1 MPPVRI
7 RPEALDELAE
17 AWLWYEGQREGL
29 GDEFRSCVDV
39 AMAEIAREPL
49 MWPRVRGDVRRRMTR
64 RFPYA
69 VLYLAEDDHIE
80 VLAVFH
86 SSRSPREWKLRVR

>member
-1 MPPVRI
+1 MLPVRI
-7 RPEALDELAE
+7 RPEALVELAA
-17 AWLWYEGQREGL
+17 AWSWYEAQRDGL
-29 GDEFRSCVDV
+29 GDEFRACVDV
-39 AMAEIAREPL
+39 AMAEVARDPL
-49 MWPRVRGDVRRRMTR
+49 MWPKVRGDVRRRMTR

-86 SSRSPREWKLRVR
+86 SSRDPREWKSRV

>member
-1 MPPVRI
+1 MLPVRI
-7 RPEALDELAE
+7 CPEALDELAE
-17 AWLWYEGQREGL
+17 AWLWHEGQREGL

-39 AMAEIAREPL
+39 AMAEIARDPL
-49 MWPRVRGDVRRRMTR
+49 MWPKVRGEVRRRMIR

-69 VLYLAEDDHIE
+69 VLYLAVDDHIE

-86 SSRSPREWKLRVR
+86 SSRNPKEWNSRV

>member
-1 MPPVRI
+1 MLPVRI

-17 AWLWYEGQREGL
+17 GWLWYEGQREGL

-69 VLYLAEDDHIE
+69 VLYLAEEDRVE

-86 SSRSPREWKLRVR
+86 SSRNPREWKSRA

>member
-1 MPPVRI
+1 MLPVRI

-39 AMAEIAREPL
+39 AMAEIARDPL
-49 MWPRVRGDVRRRMTR
+49 MWPKVRGEIRRRMTR

-69 VLYLAEDDHIE
+69 VLFLAVVDRIE

-86 SSRSPREWKLRVR
+86 SSRDPREWRSRV

>member
-1 MPPVRI
+1 MLPVRI
-7 RPEALDELAE
+7 RPEALDELAK

-39 AMAEIAREPL
+39 AMAEIARDPL
-49 MWPRVRGDVRRRMTR
+49 MWPRVRGEVRRRMTR

-86 SSRSPREWKLRVR
+86 SSRDPREWKSRV